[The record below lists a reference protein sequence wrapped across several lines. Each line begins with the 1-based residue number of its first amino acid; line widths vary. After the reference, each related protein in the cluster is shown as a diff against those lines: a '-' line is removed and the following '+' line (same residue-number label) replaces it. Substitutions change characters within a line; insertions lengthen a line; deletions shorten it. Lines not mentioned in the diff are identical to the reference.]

1 MGDMEAGEVRR
12 AAQVHLAH
20 HLLLLGSAASG
31 FHRGRRSALGRLS
44 TSSSSVREKPRSD
57 AGGLKSWAIQV
68 WAMFLHGPSCGL
80 SLSALVCV
88 RWAGHPS
95 LDRPP
100 SHLCANYSTKYRS
113 GLNGSSRR

>member
-20 HLLLLGSAASG
+20 HLLLLGSTAAG

-57 AGGLKSWAIQV
+57 AGSLKGWAI
-68 WAMFLHGPSCGL
+68 FLHGPSCGL
-80 SLSALVCV
+80 SLSALDSLY
-88 RWAGHPS
+88 PS
-95 LDRPP
+95 SESPTSSFHQP
-100 SHLCANYSTKYRS
+100 K
-113 GLNGSSRR
+113 GLLHFYHY